1 MRYYTYSVYYLKQ
14 VVVDILDKIKTMPYF
29 TRADIST
36 LYYDKNY
43 INVYISRLIKN
54 ESIVKLK
61 RGIYT
66 TNEYLK
72 SNKNNDS
79 YIEFIANHLI
89 APSYL
94 SESYIL
100 KKYNVFTEHT
110 YGIVSITLKTTQV
123 ISNDINIFTYRNIT
137 PRLFRDIKVYQKDG
151 FYVSYAPL
159 YKALFDYFYFR
170 QNKFPNSLDYIDSLR
185 FNWENITTKD
195 LNKMYA
201 ICVKLKLERM
211 KKISQLLITF
221 KEKYGN

>member
-1 MRYYTYSVYYLKQ
+1 M
-14 VVVDILDKIKTMPYF
+14 DILDKIKDMTYF
-29 TRADIST
+29 SRSDLMA
-36 LYYDKNY
+36 LYYDKNHL
-43 INVYISRLIKN
+43 NVYISRLIKN
-54 ESIVKLK
+54 KSIVKLK

-66 TNEYLK
+66 TNEYLE
-72 SNKNNDS
+72 SHRNNDS

-110 YGIVSITLKTTQV
+110 YGIVSITLKTTQS
-123 ISNDINIFTYRNIT
+123 ISNDLNTFTYRNIT
-137 PRLFRDIKVYQKDG
+137 PTLFRDIRVYQKDG
-151 FYVSYAPL
+151 FYISYAPL

-170 QNKFPNSLDYIDSLR
+170 QNKFPDSLDYIDSLR

-195 LNKMYA
+195 LDKLYA
-201 ICVKLKLERM
+201 ICVKLKLEKM